1 MTIALSKLNFRDLG
15 GLPTQDA
22 RRVRHGLLFRSEGPA
37 SFFDDHRAELGALG
51 IRSVCD
57 LRSAG
62 ERDTA
67 PNDWCGPECR
77 ILNLDMNTDLRAQG
91 EDIWESLRRDPS
103 AENARRVMTE
113 NYRMMP
119 QALEAHM
126 LPLVDAL
133 LNGDVPMI
141 VHCTAGKDRT
151 GVVIALLLAL
161 LGVGMKDILHD
172 YGKSDIF
179 GENMQIAGSIE
190 DCFLKCFG
198 FVPEAPV
205 VAMLIG
211 TEQEFLKAAL
221 QQVDSRWGGAT
232 AYFDAVGVDV
242 ARQEALRTMM
252 LEPA

>member
-133 LNGDVPMI
+133 LNGK
-141 VHCTAGKDRT
+141 G
-151 GVVIALLLAL
+151 GVVGNNRERGSCGDWQGNERDYQQAGFQVSSQFSERHPSREGDHPDTESQSGVPASSLPSNRFTARSQDAATWGSWVTITAAAPAL
-161 LGVGMKDILHD
+161 
-172 YGKSDIF
+172 
-179 GENMQIAGSIE
+179 
-190 DCFLKCFG
+190 
-198 FVPEAPV
+198 
-205 VAMLIG
+205 
-211 TEQEFLKAAL
+211 TR
-221 QQVDSRWGGAT
+221 SR
-232 AYFDAVGVDV
+232 
-242 ARQEALRTMM
+242 RMPIISRRTWW
-252 LEPA
+252 PI